1 MQVEIYSDKDEN
13 ITIQA
18 VITKGMKGMRNYYG
32 KPLTPDDDDE
42 IEIVESYDDNE
53 QDVILTPGEYDRAIE
68 SIIQEIKR

>member
-18 VITKGMKGMRNYYG
+18 VITKGTKGMRNYG

-42 IEIVESYDDNE
+42 IEIVESYDDDE

-68 SIIQEIKR
+68 TIIQEMKR